1 LRSVV
6 KIDWEKRKGE
16 WAADL
21 LLAEP
26 GGFERL
32 KLVPGREFSFEL
44 SDERRCTGYA
54 PEKGERAPCPEFR
67 EIKSGSQ
74 CPECRGKDI
83 YSGYVRGETDN
94 GLEGEFSVY
103 MAQISDRVKVG
114 VTRTGS
120 TKRRWVEQGADYAA
134 EILSGLENRV
144 ALENEQ
150 DISSRGVVERVRK
163 EMKLPPAESP
173 ELLEQAMEEEDFD
186 AEVVDVQKLT
196 RYGEVTGKFTR
207 SGLFEGELE
216 AVRGQILSNEN
227 VAMAMT
233 SGKVLKKP
241 EQRGLSQFG

>member
-1 LRSVV
+1 MKV
-6 KIDWEKRKGE
+6 DWKKKNGKWR
-16 WAADL
+16 ADL
-21 LLAEP
+21 LLAES

-32 KLVPGREFSFEL
+32 QLAPGREFSFEL

-54 PEKGERAPCPEFR
+54 PAKGERAPCPEFR
-67 EIKSGSQ
+67 EIDSGSQ
-74 CPECRGKDI
+74 CSECRGKDI
-83 YSGYVRGETDN
+83 YSDYVRGDTQND
-94 GLEGEFSVY
+94 LDGEFSVY

-120 TKRRWVEQGADYAA
+120 VKRRWVEQGADYAA

-163 EMKLPPAESP
+163 DSKLPPAEDP
-173 ELLEQAMEEEDFD
+173 ELLEQALGEEDFE
-186 AEVVDVQKLT
+186 AEIVEVQKLT
-196 RYGEVTGKFTR
+196 EYGELSGKFFR
-207 SGLFEGELE
+207 SGLFEGELQ
-216 AVRGQILSNEN
+216 AVRGQILSNGK
-227 VAMAMT
+227 VAIAMT

>member
-6 KIDWEKRKGE
+6 KVE
-16 WAADL
+16 WKKKNSEWSADL

-44 SDERRCTGYA
+44 SSERRCTGYA

-67 EIKSGSQ
+67 KIDSGSQ

-114 VTRTGS
+114 VTRTRG

-150 DISSRGVVERVRK
+150 DISSRGIVERVRK
-163 EMKLPPAESP
+163 EVKLPPAENP
-173 ELLEQAMEEEDFD
+173 ELLSDAMQKENFD
-186 AEVVDVQKLT
+186 AEIMDVQELT
-196 RYGEVTGKFTR
+196 RYGEVTGKFR
-207 SGLFEGELE
+207 RKGLFEGELE
-216 AVRGQILSNEN
+216 AVRGQILSNGN